1 MPTNQDDVIKNYLSK
16 VKLLNKYNKSYFN
29 QDKPLV
35 TDHQY
40 DELKKEIL
48 KLESDNQFLNKFGS
62 ISEKVGYQ
70 PSSKFKKIKHAKP
83 MLSLANAF
91 DKTDVEDF
99 IKKINNFLIAN
110 CLKFLSQNSQDP
122 PLDH

>member
-48 KLESDNQFLNKFGS
+48 KKV
-62 ISEKVGYQ
+62 IYEKY
-70 PSSKFKKIKHAKP
+70 F
-83 MLSLANAF
+83 
-91 DKTDVEDF
+91 
-99 IKKINNFLIAN
+99 NN
-110 CLKFLSQNSQDP
+110 
-122 PLDH
+122 